1 MSATLAL
8 LAMLGT
14 ILLGAISPGPSFV
27 LVSRVA
33 VTQSRARGL
42 AAALGMGLGGAL
54 FATLA
59 LLGLVALLLQVEALA
74 LLIRV
79 AGGLY
84 LMWLGWRI
92 WRGADAPLAVE
103 ADAQARMGA
112 SAAAQGGLGRA
123 FLLALGTQLSNP
135 KTALFYGSIF
145 AALLPQGMPNW
156 LPFVLPPLVFL
167 VEAGWYVLVAVAFS
181 ATAPRAAYLR
191 SKRWLDRASGAVMA
205 ALGLRLLF
213 SR

>member
-14 ILLGAISPGPSFV
+14 LLLGAISPGPSFV
-27 LVSRVA
+27 LVSRIA

-103 ADAQARMGA
+103 AHAQVN
-112 SAAAQGGLGRA
+112 SAAPGGLGRA

-145 AALLPQGMPNW
+145 AALLPQGMPGW
-156 LPFVLPPLVFL
+156 LPIVLPPLVFL
-167 VEAGWYVLVAVAFS
+167 VEAGWYALVAVAFS
-181 ATAPRAAYLR
+181 AATPRAAYLR
-191 SKRWLDRASGAVMA
+191 SKGWLDRAAGAVMA
-205 ALGLRLLF
+205 ALGLRLLL